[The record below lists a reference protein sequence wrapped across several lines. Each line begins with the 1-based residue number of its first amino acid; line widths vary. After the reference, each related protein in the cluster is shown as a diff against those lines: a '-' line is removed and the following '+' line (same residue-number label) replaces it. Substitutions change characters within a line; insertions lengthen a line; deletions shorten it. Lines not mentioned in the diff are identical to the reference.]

1 MSSKWGMKKIID
13 FCQVLL
19 LDDGGLGFVC
29 WGIVAILL
37 LQGIKLISAGFNALA
52 WIWSAKDKVLFIPNT
67 KGRWAV
73 VLSVSAVAFLFRGSI
88 VNQMQYV
95 EQLYLR
101 PTYVVADSSFWATSC
116 YETEIKKH
124 TTESEF
130 NTVRDST
137 YSLAKELG
145 CEPLAIYE
153 VAQSE
158 CGMNP
163 FCIRK
168 DGGAAGWIQFTTN
181 GLSDWPVTL
190 SQVKGWC
197 ANRDAKAIMKMT
209 GIYMRRWAK
218 GRVLSNSTEVYCA
231 VFAPG
236 FICKPYD
243 CVLYSGWW
251 NAEYYKNAPALDGF
265 VFKGE
270 KVLRLDSAKDG
281 KITKNDLTG
290 ALAYKKAK
298 LLEKYRQ

>member
-1 MSSKWGMKKIID
+1 MKKIID

-37 LQGIKLISAGFNALA
+37 LQSMKLIGAGFKVLA
-52 WIWSAKDKVLFIPNT
+52 WIWSAKDNVLFLPNS

-73 VLSVSAVAFLFRGSI
+73 VLSVASVAFLCRGSI
-88 VNQMQYV
+88 VNQIQYV
-95 EQLYLR
+95 EQMYIS
-101 PTYVVADSSFWATSC
+101 PTYTVADTSFWATSC
-116 YETEIKKH
+116 YETELKKH
-124 TTESEF
+124 CNESDF

-137 YSLAKELG
+137 YQLAKELG

-168 DGGAAGWIQFTTN
+168 DGGAAGWIQFTRI
-181 GLSDWPVTL
+181 GVRDLGGSL
-190 SQVKGWC
+190 EQVKGWC
-197 ANRDAKAIMKMT
+197 AGRDATKIMMLT
-209 GIYMRRWAK
+209 GKYMRKAAA
-218 GRVLSNSTEVYCA
+218 GRSLQNSTAVYCA

-236 FICKPYD
+236 KISHGENE
-243 CVLYSGWW
+243 VLYKGWS
-251 NAEYYKNAPALDGF
+251 NPEYYLNKGLDGYEIREN
-265 VFKGE
+265 G
-270 KVLRLDSAKDG
+270 KVLHMASLADG
-281 KITKNDLTG
+281 VLTKNDLKG